1 MSIMLNSC
9 DNQRDY
15 DSLKGLE
22 LDFTEYLDFF
32 ENKEDVILLI
42 SFDGNCSAC
51 IVNFIE
57 WLKKWNS
64 YTSNE
69 VKCYFISRA
78 KEIYNI
84 EYYPEKFSV
93 KLNSSQYLIADPDE
107 KLLSNNKLLD
117 TFRNILLLNYEG
129 KIITSKDP
137 FSLKNQRK
145 FINPT
150 VC

>member
-1 MSIMLNSC
+1 M
-9 DNQRDY
+9 
-15 DSLKGLE
+15 
-22 LDFTEYLDFF
+22 T
-32 ENKEDVILLI
+32 ILLI
-42 SFDGNCSAC
+42 SCQNQNDYDQFTG
-51 IVNFIE
+51 
-57 WLKKWNS
+57 L
-64 YTSNE
+64 
-69 VKCYFISRA
+69 
-78 KEIYNI
+78 
-84 EYYPEKFSV
+84 